1 MEPKNMTFELDG
13 KAIGVVFVNIGD
25 MSSRWSIFQIGGA
38 NSDYPLITL
47 PLHKDQQGDVFLNP
61 SGLCR
66 RYAIQSWSWNS
77 LGDLPQTQPGRPWPL
92 PRYRRISLKPNLAGH
107 DPCLDIGGCGHMH
120 KNIFL
125 RFSFCLLIMSW
136 QFGTQNQVSQLLF
149 HKLLTIEKYETK
161 APQFTGTQ
169 CREISRTFDNI
180 LKNLKGSAVQRNT
193 LRSIQHSLFRLGIIW
208 EWWNY
213 SIIFLLDHSLLPCS
227 VGWCVWVSTLCP
239 ITFRNDFLC
248 SFCASKS
255 GGAVWTEWDP
265 FKDQGFY
272 WMGKRGSKLK
282 SQQGFASQQQ

>member
-1 MEPKNMTFELDG
+1 MTFELDG

-66 RYAIQSWSWNS
+66 RYAIQSRYVNQFIKDKTNPGPETL
-77 LGDLPQTQPGRPWPL
+77 LG
-92 PRYRRISLKPNLAGH
+92 ISLKPNLAGH

-193 LRSIQHSLFRLGIIW
+193 LRSIQHSLFRLGII
-208 EWWNY
+208 
-213 SIIFLLDHSLLPCS
+213 
-227 VGWCVWVSTLCP
+227 
-239 ITFRNDFLC
+239 
-248 SFCASKS
+248 
-255 GGAVWTEWDP
+255 
-265 FKDQGFY
+265 
-272 WMGKRGSKLK
+272 
-282 SQQGFASQQQ
+282 